1 MRPLSYKLWH
11 NGLYLLK
18 KVTRKTTERKE
29 NHFYISRFKTYESLI
44 FGQMF
49 STKKADDKEEERAG
63 SNNNKTRNL
72 SLEGDDME
80 RLA

>member
-1 MRPLSYKLWH
+1 
-11 NGLYLLK
+11 
-18 KVTRKTTERKE
+18 
-29 NHFYISRFKTYESLI
+29 
-44 FGQMF
+44 MF

-72 SLEGDDME
+72 SLEEDEME

>member
-1 MRPLSYKLWH
+1 
-11 NGLYLLK
+11 
-18 KVTRKTTERKE
+18 
-29 NHFYISRFKTYESLI
+29 
-44 FGQMF
+44 MF

-63 SNNNKTRNL
+63 SNNNNTRIL